1 MQTGIVTTLV
11 LGACASAALTACS
24 GQSDR
29 PLPANGAG
37 AFPEGTYT
45 YADALEPLSTDRL
58 AGREVD
64 FDSGRYV
71 LRGDDIVRI
80 EGSYRVSGDTLVLE
94 SAVGP
99 RPCPTGEYMWR
110 TEGERLFLDVI
121 EDPCDLRRMDLEA
134 EPLLPGRA
142 VIPPATAVPDVL
154 DSAWSAYW
162 QADDQ
167 ARALANSLTA
177 DAVVEWPEATIS
189 GRDQIVAT
197 LGNAPWS
204 RVPPRATPFAFERSD
219 DRIIEKGRVVIYEV
233 RPGQDPIPDPIRVE
247 VTWALQPDGVWKI
260 ERIRGT

>member
-1 MQTGIVTTLV
+1 
-11 LGACASAALTACS
+11 
-24 GQSDR
+24 
-29 PLPANGAG
+29 LPANGAG

-64 FDSGRYV
+64 FASGRYV
-71 LRGDDIVRI
+71 FRGDGIVRM
-80 EGSYRVSGDTLVLE
+80 EGSYSVTGDTVTFE
-94 SAVGP
+94 SAPGP
-99 RPCPTGEYMWR
+99 RPCPTGTYIWR
-110 TEGERLFLDVI
+110 TEGERLVLDAI
-121 EDPCDLRRMDLEA
+121 EDPCELRRVDLVE
-134 EPLLPGRA
+134 EPMLPGTA
-142 VIPPATAVPDVL
+142 VIPAAAAVPDVL

-162 QADDQ
+162 EADDQ
-167 ARALANSLTA
+167 ARALANSLTS

-204 RVPPRATPFAFERSD
+204 RVPPRVTPFAFERSD